1 MRIKMLTTIT
11 AAMITFASLA
21 GCGEAATVR
30 VKADIDWSILKKS
43 VTYASIVKNS
53 WKAPENIELP
63 KVNINLTESFPPLET
78 VDQLSGGQGTMKE
91 MTAASEKIELLRDKA
106 SKLMSDSLDGWD
118 MNKAGTRAENIA
130 NIMHIKQ
137 PFTELLIEPDPVL
150 PSGLSRTIING
161 TTARIII
168 PAGMAQKDF
177 DTAYINA
184 LITWELKN
192 KKPDFS
198 RLEQFCIA
206 NGAFLPATEQ
216 FASDLAF
223 AMGTWVEGTVE
234 PDYRT
239 YLLKSSLDFGHV
251 FTPQVSQWAGNY
263 FHFLGNVTLAD
274 VIESAVKDSENP
286 LYQQLYSTIKNH
298 GLLPLKLEDTT
309 DGVKIVGLE
318 NEKAEQSGLLVG
330 DIVTEFDKIPV
341 KSTWNIS
348 SILFDKSS
356 NETLTIN
363 IIRPEQKGSGKCY
376 VKLDKVEGKLKLI
389 YKIELE

>member
-1 MRIKMLTTIT
+1 MRTKQIVTTLVTII
-11 AAMITFASLA
+11 ALASLA
-21 GCGEAATVR
+21 GCGETATVN
-30 VKADIDWSILKKS
+30 VKADIDWSVLKKS
-43 VTYASIVKNS
+43 ITYASIVINS

-63 KVNINLTESFPPLET
+63 KVNINLAEPLPPLAT
-78 VDQLSGGQGTMKE
+78 VDELSGGQGTMKE
-91 MTAASEKIELLRDKA
+91 MTLASENIELLKDKA
-106 SKLMSDSLDGWD
+106 SKLMSDSVDGWD
-118 MNKAGTRAENIA
+118 MNKAAVRAENIA

-137 PFTELLIEPDPVL
+137 PFTELLIQPDPVL
-150 PSGLSRTIING
+150 PAGLSRTIIDG

-168 PAGMAQKDF
+168 PAGIAQKDF

-198 RLEQFCIA
+198 RLEQFCAA

-234 PDYRT
+234 PDYRS

-286 LYQQLYSTIKNH
+286 LYQKLYSTIKNH

-309 DGVKIVGLE
+309 DGVRIAGFE
-318 NEKAEQSGLLVG
+318 NEKTEESGLLVG
-330 DIVTEFDKIPV
+330 DIITEFDKIPI
-341 KSTWNIS
+341 KNSWNIL
-348 SILFDKSS
+348 SILFDKSP
-356 NETLTIN
+356 NETLTIG
-363 IIRPEQKGSGKCY
+363 IMRPENKGSEKCY
-376 VKLDKVEGKLKLI
+376 VKMDKVDGMLKLI